1 MAELGKGMELGE
13 EYKANRPMP
22 ELGEDKADQETGARC
37 ELDQKTVEAPEAN
50 GGQIG
55 QEAKGVPVDVSLLIE
70 PSGATMDQQTEVEQR
85 ERETGGR
92 VGVDK
97 SAEEEEREVACRR
110 CGDSG
115 LWGEDSRGRGPR
127 DSG

>member
-1 MAELGKGMELGE
+1 
-13 EYKANRPMP
+13 MP
-22 ELGEDKADQETGARC
+22 VNVC
-37 ELDQKTVEAPEAN
+37 V
-50 GGQIG
+50 
-55 QEAKGVPVDVSLLIE
+55 LIE
-70 PSGATMDQQTEVEQR
+70 PSGATMDQETEVEQGG
-85 ERETGGR
+85 RETGGR
-92 VGVDK
+92 VEVDK